1 MFIIE
6 IYIKN
11 KIKSIWHC
19 RNNNKNQSRNRRN
32 RGKIDILQHNYYKTQ
47 RFSSP
52 RHRWPKP
59 ILAIL
64 YRLFGF
70 LPLKNFYSFFA
81 WLSNH
86 FTLSLPDEGY
96 LTLSLPDEGY
106 FTLSL
111 PNEGYFTLSLP
122 DEGYFT
128 LSLPDEGYFTSSL
141 PDADYFRNASSV
153 LNYISTFVL
162 LSLGRYLCW
171 WIIRTE
177 SITCPIVSVSA
188 LTWILTYIYY
198 WNLHYR
204 TLIM

>member
-122 DEGYFT
+122 DE
-128 LSLPDEGYFTSSL
+128 
-141 PDADYFRNASSV
+141 DYFRNASSV
-153 LNYISTFVL
+153 FNYISTFVL

-188 LTWILTYIYY
+188 LTWIVTYIYY
-198 WNLHYR
+198 WNLHYM